1 MSHVDPE
8 ILALLALGDGAGTG
22 HDLDHLGLCPDCRGE
37 LLRLRRVADVAV
49 GIGLD
54 ADFRMQA
61 PPDHLWDRVAAEL
74 DLEGTAALRPGTDPA
89 ATDGQPDATGA
100 RARRPRRAR
109 WRRPVVA
116 AVVAGLI
123 LGAGSAV
130 AAEQLATRPAATAV
144 LGQTTL
150 RALPQFPQWRGAS
163 ATAVLRQGP
172 LGRTLAVTLHAGAAP
187 GFFEV
192 WLLGR
197 DGVKMI
203 SLGDLDSAR
212 GGQFT
217 LPPGA
222 NLSFYSRIDISLQQF
237 DGSTLHSRIS
247 VVRGALPA
255 G

>member
-8 ILALLALGDGAGTG
+8 LLALLALGDGAGTA
-22 HDLDHLGLCPDCRGE
+22 DDRDHLGLCPACREE
-37 LLRLRRVADVAV
+37 LLRLRRVVDVAV
-49 GIGLD
+49 AVGLD
-54 ADFRMQA
+54 TDFRMQA

-74 DLEGTAALRPGTDPA
+74 DLEGTAALPLGADPA
-89 ATDGQPDATGA
+89 GSDVQPEAIGA
-100 RARRPRRAR
+100 SARRPRRVR
-109 WRRPVVA
+109 WRRPVIAAVA
-116 AVVAGLI
+116 AGVI

-130 AAEQLATRPAATAV
+130 AAEQLATRPAVTTV

-150 RALPQFPQWRGAS
+150 RALPQFPQWRDAS

-172 LGRTLAVTLHAGAAP
+172 LGRTLAITLHAGEAP

-212 GGQFT
+212 GGQFA

-222 NLSFYSRIDISLQQF
+222 NLSFYSRIDISLQPF
-237 DGSTLHSRIS
+237 DGSPLHSRIS